1 MPGRKVVSSA
11 PRPTSRTL
19 LASAVFLT
27 FVAITTWPGMAAASF
42 HLNEVNKIMA
52 GFNGNTNIQAVEL
65 RMITSGEHVIGG
77 GVIRTYNAA
86 GGLVG
91 TLGTFPGNLPLA
103 QALPDRKILC
113 ATALFQS
120 TFGITADLTIAP
132 GVIPTTG
139 QVSFEVGACLVN
151 AIPYGDVTVF
161 KNGTTAAPQLPT
173 ALAYVLVRTVP
184 NGTGVFCPLAENAAA
199 RFVLRSGSSAAPV
212 VFSNNANVSVN
223 VFSTMTDADAPPAV
237 PPALRASP
245 NPFRHSVEL
254 EFADRSTRVAIHD
267 VSGRL
272 VRSWNTARAPGGAV
286 IQRLSWDGSGADGK
300 PVASG
305 IYFVRIFGA
314 EAPRSAPLR
323 IVLLR

>member
-1 MPGRKVVSSA
+1 MPGRKVVSPAFRSA
-11 PRPTSRTL
+11 SLTL
-19 LASAVFLT
+19 LAPALLLT
-27 FVAITTWPGMAAASF
+27 LVTITIWPGAARAAF
-42 HLNEVNKIMA
+42 HLNEINKIMA
-52 GFNGNTNIQAVEL
+52 GFNGNTNIQAVEI
-65 RMITSGEHVIGG
+65 RMITAGENVVGG

-91 TLGTFPGNLPLA
+91 TLGTFPGSVPNGIA
-103 QALPDRKILC
+103 DRKILC

-120 TFGITADLTIAP
+120 TFGITADLTISP

-139 QVSFEVGACLVN
+139 QVAFEVGGCLVN
-151 AIPYGDVTVF
+151 AIPYGDNITVF
-161 KNGTTAAPQLPT
+161 KNGTTAAPPLPT

-184 NGTGVFCPLAENAAA
+184 NGTGASCPVAENAAA

-223 VFSTMTDADAPPAV
+223 VFSTLTDVDAPPAA
-237 PPALRASP
+237 PPPLRASP
-245 NPFRHSVEL
+245 NPFHHSVEL
-254 EFADRSTRVAIHD
+254 EFAERSTRVAIHD

-272 VRSWNTARAPGGAV
+272 VRSWNTARASQGGAA
-286 IQRLSWDGSGADGK
+286 QRLSWDGSGSDGK

-305 IYFVRIFGA
+305 IYFVRVFGT
-314 EAPRSAPLR
+314 ESPGSKPLR

>member
-1 MPGRKVVSSA
+1 M
-11 PRPTSRTL
+11 
-19 LASAVFLT
+19 
-27 FVAITTWPGMAAASF
+27 IWPSGARAAF
-42 HLNEVNKIMA
+42 HLNEINKIMA
-52 GFNGNTNIQAVEL
+52 GFNGNTNIQAVEI
-65 RMITSGEHVIGG
+65 RMITAGENVVGG

-91 TLGTFPGNLPLA
+91 TLGTFGGNVPNGIA
-103 QALPDRKILC
+103 DRKILC

-120 TFGITADLTIAP
+120 TFGITADLTISP

-139 QVSFEVGACLVN
+139 QVAFEVGGCLVN

-184 NGTGVFCPLAENAAA
+184 NGTAASCPVAENAGA

-212 VFSNNANVSVN
+212 VFSNNANASVN
-223 VFSTMTDADAPPAV
+223 VFSTLTDVDAPPAA

-254 EFADRSTRVAIHD
+254 EFAERSTRVAIHD

-272 VRSWNTARAPGGAV
+272 VRSWDTARAPQSGAT
-286 IQRLSWDGSGADGK
+286 QRLSW
-300 PVASG
+300 
-305 IYFVRIFGA
+305 
-314 EAPRSAPLR
+314 
-323 IVLLR
+323 